1 MAKKQ
6 INGITIAIDADTKG
20 VTSGLKDLT
29 EQSVTLSKQLKSV
42 EALLD
47 MDPGN
52 AELMATKQE
61 LLAKSVET
69 TKKKLEA
76 LKDAQNDVRAAV
88 EKGDIGT
95 DEYLAFQRE
104 LIATEKRLKDLEG
117 QSDETGEEVEDL
129 GKETKETGTEM
140 EKTEKQS
147 SKLGESLKDGL
158 AAGAK
163 AAAAG
168 IAAMTAAAAATAA
181 AIINAAGAAAEY
193 GDNID
198 KMSQKLGMSTDAYQE
213 WDFIMQHSGS
223 DIDKMSTS
231 MKKLAESVQDPSKD
245 AAAAFNKLGTNVE
258 TLREMSE
265 EEIFETVIS
274 GLQDLESGTERT
286 ALATTLLGK
295 SAMDLGALLNM
306 SAEETESMR
315 KEVHK
320 LGGVMSEDAV
330 KTAAA
335 YQDSLQNM
343 KTAIG
348 GVTREIGGS
357 FMPSMIQ
364 MMNSVAQIASGNMD
378 AIEGLEL
385 GLDNFLKN
393 LEETADDLADTADQF
408 LPIIVDAIMRA
419 LPKLAESGL
428 KIMKALGSALI
439 ANLPQITD
447 AGGKILLD
455 LASSLLKEMP
465 RIIRVGVEIITT
477 LARGIA
483 NALPDLV
490 PQIVDVVLEIVDI
503 LTDPKT
509 LGELVDAAFAIIDAL
524 INGLLSEES
533 LDKMIEKLPEIV
545 DNVVDVLVSSVD
557 KLLRAA
563 IEIIKALCEYFLN
576 PENQEKIKQA
586 AGDILD
592 TLSDGMKNLKTN
604 LLSCIKELA
613 KYWAESFIG
622 EIDYDATAADV
633 LSRLGKAFVNNFFH
647 SPQKLG
653 EWLYGLQHIGG
664 GDDGNSGGGG
674 HFATGGLF
682 TAPTRA
688 LIGENGAEV
697 VLPLENNTGW
707 MDILAAKLNGAGSG
721 VTIGTINVDVRG
733 ADGVDDVG
741 NAVVQRIDEALRN
754 YQIAQARGIG
764 GTAWATS

>member
-1 MAKKQ
+1 MANKK
-6 INGITIAIDADTKG
+6 INGITIAINADTNG
-20 VTSGLKDLT
+20 VTSGLKDIT
-29 EQSVTLSKQLKSV
+29 TQSVSLTKQLKSV

-76 LKDAQNDVRAAV
+76 LKAAQDDVRAAV

-104 LIATEKRLKDLEG
+104 LITTEKRLKDLEG
-117 QSDETGEEVEDL
+117 QSGETGEEVEEL

-158 AAGAK
+158 SAGAK

-231 MKKLAESVQDPSKD
+231 MKKLAEEVQNPSET
-245 AAAAFNKLGTNVE
+245 AAEAFKKLGTNVA
-258 TLREMSE
+258 TLKEMSQ
-265 EEIFETVIS
+265 EEIFSTVITE
-274 GLQDLESGTERT
+274 LQNMESGTERT
-286 ALATTLLGK
+286 ALATQILGK
-295 SAMDLGALLNM
+295 SAMDLGALLNL
-306 SAEETESMR
+306 SAEETEAMR
-315 KEVHK
+315 KEVHD
-320 LGGVMSEDAV
+320 LGGVMSKDAV
-330 KTAAA
+330 ATAAA

-364 MMNSVAQIASGNMD
+364 MMNSIAQIASGNMD

-385 GLDNFLKN
+385 GLDRFLQN
-393 LEETADDLADTADQF
+393 LEETVDDLSSTAEQF
-408 LPIIVDAIMRA
+408 LPIIVDAISRA

-428 KIMKALGSALI
+428 KIMKALGSAI
-439 ANLPQITD
+439 ITNLPQITS

-455 LASSLLKEMP
+455 LATSLLKEMP
-465 RIIRVGVEIITT
+465 RIIKVGVEVITT

-483 NALPDLV
+483 DALPSLV

-509 LGELVDAAFAIIDAL
+509 LGALIDASFEIITAL
-524 INGLLSEES
+524 VEGLLSEAS
-533 LDKMIEKLPEIV
+533 INKMIDMVPEVV
-545 DNVVDVLVSSVD
+545 DNVVDILIDSVD
-557 KLLRAA
+557 KLLDAA
-563 IEIIKALCEYFLN
+563 IQIIKALCDYFMD
-576 PENQEKIKQA
+576 PENREKIKEA
-586 AGDILD
+586 AGKILD
-592 TLSDGMKNLKTN
+592 KLGEGCRELVGN
-604 LLSCIKELA
+604 LLPFIKDVA
-613 KYWAESFIG
+613 TAWAEMFIG

-633 LSRLGKAFVNNFFH
+633 ISRLGKAFVHNIFH

-653 EWLYGLQHIGG
+653 EWIYDLAHLGG
-664 GDDGNSGGGG
+664 GDSENSGSGG
-674 HFATGGLF
+674 HFATGGIF

-688 LIGENGAEV
+688 MIGENGAEV

-707 MDILAAKLNGAGSG
+707 MDILAAKLNGEGSG
-721 VTIGTINVDVRG
+721 VTIGTINVDVHG

-764 GTAWATS
+764 GTAWDT

>member
-42 EALLD
+42 TALLD
-47 MDPGN
+47 MDGGN
-52 AELMATKQE
+52 TELMATKQA
-61 LLAKSVET
+61 LLAKQVET
-69 TKKKLEA
+69 TKQKLEA
-76 LKDAQNDVRAAV
+76 LKAAQDDVRASV

-104 LIATEKRLKDLEG
+104 LIMTEKRLRELEG
-117 QSDETGEEVEDL
+117 QSDDTGEEVKEL
-129 GKETKETGTEM
+129 GEETKQTGTEM

-147 SKLGESLKDGL
+147 GRLGESLKNGL

-231 MKKLAESVQDPSKD
+231 MKKLADAVQEPTKEST
-245 AAAAFNKLGTNVE
+245 AAFEKLGISIE
-258 TLREMSE
+258 KASKMSQE
-265 EEIFETVIS
+265 DLFATTIEA
-274 GLQDLESGTERT
+274 LQKLESGTERT
-286 ALATTLLGK
+286 ALANDLLGK

-306 SAEETESMR
+306 SAEETEAMR
-315 KEVHK
+315 KEVHD
-320 LGGVMSEDAV
+320 LGGVMSKDAV
-330 KTAAA
+330 ATAAA

-364 MMNSVAQIASGNMD
+364 MMNSIAQIASGNMD

-385 GLDNFLKN
+385 GLDRFLQN
-393 LEETADDLADTADQF
+393 LEETVDDLSSTAEQF
-408 LPIIVDAIMRA
+408 LPIIVDAISRA

-428 KIMKALGSALI
+428 KIMKALGSAI
-439 ANLPQITD
+439 ITNLPQITS

-455 LASSLLKEMP
+455 LAASLLKEMP
-465 RIIRVGVEIITT
+465 RIIKVGVEVITT

-483 NALPDLV
+483 DALPSLV

-509 LGELVDAAFAIIDAL
+509 LGTLIDAAFEIITAL
-524 INGLLSEES
+524 VEGLLSEAS
-533 LDKMIEKLPEIV
+533 INKMIDMVPEVV
-545 DNVVDVLVSSVD
+545 DNVVDILIDSVD
-557 KLLRAA
+557 KLLDAA
-563 IEIIKALCEYFLN
+563 IQIIKALCDYFMD
-576 PENQEKIKQA
+576 PENREKIKEA
-586 AGDILD
+586 AGKILD
-592 TLSDGMKNLKTN
+592 KLGEGCRELVGN
-604 LLSCIKELA
+604 LLPFIKDVA
-613 KYWAESFIG
+613 TAWAEMFIG
-622 EIDYDATAADV
+622 EIDYDATASDV
-633 LSRLGKAFVNNFFH
+633 LARLGKAFVHNFFH

-653 EWLYGLQHIGG
+653 EWIYDLAHLGG
-664 GDDGNSGGGG
+664 GDSENSGSGG

-688 LIGENGAEV
+688 MIGENGAEV

-707 MDILAAKLNGAGSG
+707 MDILAAKISGAGGAG
-721 VTIGTINVDVRG
+721 VTIGEINVTVSDPNSTG
-733 ADGVDDVG
+733 IGQQI
-741 NAVVQRIDEALRN
+741 VQQIDESLRD

-764 GTAWATS
+764 GTAWDT